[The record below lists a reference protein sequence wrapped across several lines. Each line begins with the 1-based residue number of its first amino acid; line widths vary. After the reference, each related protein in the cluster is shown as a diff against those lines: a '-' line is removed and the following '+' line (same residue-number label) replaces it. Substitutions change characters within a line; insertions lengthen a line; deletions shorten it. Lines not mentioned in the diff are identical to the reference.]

1 VRIAACCLALQVTLL
16 AAFPAHD
23 GYVNDFA
30 SVLADSDETYL
41 EDYLRTL
48 ERDTSAEVA
57 IATVNSLDG
66 MTVEEYANRLFVDW
80 GIGKKQKDNG
90 VLLLVSMRE
99 KAVRIEVGYGLEP
112 IIPDGRAGEII
123 RTSIVPDFR
132 DGNFPRGIGQGIE
145 RIARII
151 RERGEPTSPLQS
163 AVPQVVRER
172 SSVPVALIAVPFMGL
187 FVAIAAFF
195 AGTGISTR
203 TVGPIAFAALFG
215 GIPLALATA
224 FLSWWWVALLLLF
237 GGVVMAFGHR
247 VGRSPYWLGMLRK
260 GKEDAQP
267 ADGSMPWIMGAT
279 SDTTSSAS
287 SDAGGSSS
295 SFDSSSSSSS
305 SSDFGGG
312 SSGGGGASG
321 SWQ

>member
-41 EDYLRTL
+41 EDYLRAL

-66 MTVEEYANRLFVDW
+66 MTVEEYANRLFADW

-90 VLLLVSMRE
+90 VLLLVSIRE

-112 IIPDGRAGEII
+112 ILPDGRVGEII
-123 RTSIVPDFR
+123 RTIIVPEFR
-132 DGNFPRGIGQGIE
+132 AGNFSRGIRQAIE
-145 RIARII
+145 RLATII
-151 RERGEPTSPLQS
+151 RAGEAPTSPLT
-163 AVPQVVRER
+163 AVPEVVSEH
-172 SSVPVALIAVPFMGL
+172 SSVPVALVAVPFMGL

-203 TVGPIAFAALFG
+203 TVGPLAFAALFG

-224 FLSWWWVALLLLF
+224 FLSWWWVVGLLLF

-260 GKEDAQP
+260 GKEGAQP
-267 ADGSMPWIMGAT
+267 ADGSIPWIMGAT
-279 SDTTSSAS
+279 SNTTTDASSAT
-287 SDAGGSSS
+287 GGSSS
-295 SFDSSSSSSS
+295 SFDSSSSSS